1 MWMAR
6 QSHNCWCPQ
15 CGLRLQDV
23 VSGGNERVLGHQQES
38 SCPKPQYCHTV
49 PQEYEGVQQRWS
61 QVPLSWQ
68 GSGNPEGQKGTS
80 LHSVFLADDSHGQQP
95 WFLNTKDM
103 RSINKRNE
111 DFLGNNKLGAGRVR
125 IPTYSHLWSQVKRL
139 VFSSHPGFALR

>member
-1 MWMAR
+1 MAR

-23 VSGGNERVLGHQQES
+23 VSGGNERVLGHQQKS

-68 GSGNPEGQKGTS
+68 GSGNPEGKKGTS

-95 WFLNTKDM
+95 ILLAKFFAELGLGETQVTDAALHLLHLHLHQRQDVPLFVQLAQELFL
-103 RSINKRNE
+103 R
-111 DFLGNNKLGAGRVR
+111 GA
-125 IPTYSHLWSQVKRL
+125 
-139 VFSSHPGFALR
+139 